1 MLSVHSAQV
10 HNVRDISQSRCR
22 RVVVGCLYRCS
33 AQCVLLLTAQ
43 CSVYRLSV
51 SDHGCQCIFSAHCAM
66 CVRYHSAQCVQ
77 DITLR
82 NVCERYHSAQC
93 VQDITVH
100 NVCKISQC
108 TMCVRY
114 HSAQCG
120 VQAVSDHGCLYR
132 EQGPEAPMCS
142 LVQFGFE
149 RLL

>member
-77 DITLR
+77 DI
-82 NVCERYHSAQC
+82 
-93 VQDITVH
+93 IVH